1 MNETKRKPIGRP
13 KGTGTQR
20 VYDRVRDMIL
30 HLEIAPGANLD
41 EASLEREFGVSR
53 TPVREALIR
62 LASEGLITLLPNRGA
77 RVTPI
82 DVSDLSELFESLEL
96 AQRATLRWCAT
107 RRPEAALDELRVL
120 ADDFAQA
127 AEARDYERMGEANQA
142 FHQKIGATC
151 GNKYFAQLY
160 NSLLTISLRVARMVF
175 AHSQQDPED
184 QARYYAGVIREHEAM
199 IAAIEAGDAEAAE
212 ALGRDHVALFRSRV
226 VAYVE
231 HSLADEVT
239 IGE

>member
-96 AQRATLRWCAT
+96 TQRATLRWCAK
-107 RRPEAALDELRVL
+107 RRPDEALRELRAL
-120 ADDFAQA
+120 ADDFARA

-142 FHQKIGATC
+142 FHQKIGEAS

-175 AHSQQDPED
+175 AHSQQDPGD

-199 IAAIEAGDAEAAE
+199 IVAIEAGDAEAAE
-212 ALGRDHVALFRSRV
+212 TLGRDHVALFRSRV

-231 HSLADEVT
+231 HSLADEVA

>member
-96 AQRATLRWCAT
+96 TQRATLRWCAK
-107 RRPEAALDELRVL
+107 RRPAAAVAELRAL
-120 ADDFAQA
+120 ADAFTQS

-142 FHQKIGATC
+142 FHLKIGEAC
-151 GNKYFAQLY
+151 ANKYIAQLY
-160 NSLLTISLRVARMVF
+160 NSLLTVSLRVARMVF
-175 AHSQQDPED
+175 AHSQQDPDD
-184 QARYYAGVIREHEAM
+184 QARYYAEVVRQHQAM
-199 IAAIEAGDAEAAE
+199 IAAIEAGNAEAAE
-212 ALGRDHVALFRSRV
+212 QLARDHVALFRSRV

-231 HSLADEVT
+231 HSLADEVA
-239 IGE
+239 IEE

>member
-96 AQRATLRWCAT
+96 TQRATLRWCAK
-107 RRPEAALDELRVL
+107 RRPAAAVAELRAL
-120 ADDFAQA
+120 ADDFEQA

-142 FHQKIGATC
+142 FHRKIGEAS
-151 GNKYFAQLY
+151 GNKYVAQLY
-160 NSLLTISLRVARMVF
+160 HSLLTVSLRVARMMF
-175 AHSQQDPED
+175 AHSQQDPDD
-184 QARYYAGVIREHEAM
+184 QARYYGNVIREHEAM
-199 IAAIEAGDAEAAE
+199 IAAIEAGDSEAAE
-212 ALGRDHVALFRSRV
+212 RLGREHVALFRSRV

-231 HSLADEVT
+231 HSLANEVS
-239 IGE
+239 IAD

>member
-41 EASLEREFGVSR
+41 ESSLEREFGVSR

-96 AQRATLRWCAT
+96 AQRATLRWCAK
-107 RRPEAALDELRVL
+107 RRPAAAVAELRAL
-120 ADDFAQA
+120 AGDFERA

-142 FHQKIGATC
+142 FHKKIGEAS
-151 GNKYFAQLY
+151 GNKYVAQLY
-160 NSLLTISLRVARMVF
+160 NSLLMVSLRVARMMF
-175 AHSQQDPED
+175 AHSQQDPAD
-184 QARYYAGVIREHEAM
+184 QARYYANVIREHEAM

-212 ALGRDHVALFRSRV
+212 RIGREHVALFRSRV

-231 HSLADEVT
+231 HSLADEVS
-239 IGE
+239 IGG

>member
-30 HLEIAPGANLD
+30 RLEIAPGANLD

-96 AQRATLRWCAT
+96 AQRATLRWCAK
-107 RRPEAALDELRVL
+107 RRPKAALDEMRVL

-127 AEARDYERMGEANQA
+127 AEARDYEAMGEANQA
-142 FHQKIGATC
+142 FHQKIGEAC

-212 ALGRDHVALFRSRV
+212 TLGRDHVALFRSRV

-231 HSLADEVT
+231 HSLADEVA